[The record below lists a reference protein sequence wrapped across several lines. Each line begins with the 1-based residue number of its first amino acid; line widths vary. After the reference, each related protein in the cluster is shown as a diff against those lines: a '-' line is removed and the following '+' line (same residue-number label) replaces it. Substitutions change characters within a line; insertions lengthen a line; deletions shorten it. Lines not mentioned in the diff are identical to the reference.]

1 MLELFYLTF
10 PLTVAPVS
18 VIPVAATVVASG
30 CGGAATRMLAS
41 SDPAKGTKRSPA
53 LSTDVLTSTGTLLLV
68 VLLLPN

>member
-1 MLELFYLTF
+1 M
-10 PLTVAPVS
+10 
-18 VIPVAATVVASG
+18 IPVAATVVASG